1 MLLPSKFITHM
12 GNSMTSIDIIIPSF
26 RLQSEYLIPIVQM
39 EIPSETNVRFLVV
52 ADNPKAEIP
61 YDFEK
66 FIDNETVL
74 LFRNKENG
82 GSSKSRNVGL
92 ENSSADWILFL
103 DDDVKPAKD
112 LLFTYVQAIKDK
124 PNEVGFFGETLFPP
138 PKTFFA
144 KGVIAC
150 DILTFFFLAGYYSQL
165 KWAPTANVII
175 KSSAIGKIRFQEIFP
190 KNGGGE
196 DIDFFLNI
204 YRNTN
209 QELQCLKNAP
219 VYHDWWY
226 KQKRNYTR
234 FCRWSFGDTLLHDR
248 FSEYTYYN
256 FPNIIES
263 LVFGLPLSLISCFYL
278 HSVIPFLCV
287 LIGVAIGESLIEF
300 IRLLIHKGLY
310 QSQFAIEAVL
320 IRASNDIGRFYMQ
333 LVNLKRPKGI
343 CERFD
348 HFCDGK
354 HIAYQ
359 RLWAGLK
366 FTTYL
371 IITAGLFYI
380 LRK

>member
-1 MLLPSKFITHM
+1 MIT
-12 GNSMTSIDIIIPSF
+12 IDVIVPSF

-39 EIPSETNVRFLVV
+39 EIPSETKVRYLIV
-52 ADNPKAEIP
+52 ADNPKAETP
-61 YDFEK
+61 NDFQN
-66 FIDNETVL
+66 FVDNETVK

-92 ENSSADWILFL
+92 DNSNAEWILFL

-112 LLFTYVQAIKDK
+112 LLFTYVKAIKDN
-124 PNEVGFFGETLFPP
+124 PTEVGFFGETLFPP

-150 DILTFFFLAGYYSQL
+150 DILTFFFLAGYYDQL

-175 KSSAIGKIRFQEIFP
+175 KNSVVGDIRFQEIFP

-196 DIDFFLNI
+196 DIDFFLKI
-204 YRNTN
+204 FRKTN
-209 QELQCLKNAP
+209 RELQCLKNAP

-234 FCRWSFGDTLLHDR
+234 FCRWSFGDTLLHDI
-248 FSEYTYYN
+248 FPEYTYYN

-263 LVFGLPLSLISCFYL
+263 LVFGLPLSLIACFYI
-278 HSVIPFLCV
+278 HSFLPLACV
-287 LIGVAIGESLIEF
+287 LTGIIVGESLVEF
-300 IRLLIHKGLY
+300 IRLLIYKGLF
-310 QSQFAIEAVL
+310 QSQFAIEALL
-320 IRASNDIGRFYMQ
+320 IRASNDIGRLYMQ
-333 LVNLKRPKGI
+333 LVKLKRPKGI

-354 HIAYQ
+354 HIKYQ

-366 FTTYL
+366 LSTYL
-371 IITAGLFYI
+371 ITSVGLFYI
-380 LRK
+380 TRQWIN